1 MEPISASGIYS
12 PFYGI
17 AIRYR
22 LVSAVLRANQDIRA
36 YISVVIYVLNPIT
49 QKWLIYQDYDR
60 ERSVLYP
67 PFEWPSPG
75 LSLPLA
81 SLRVGSNVMNAISSA
96 FESLGTFKSNVNDI
110 IEDVFFDEQIYW
122 YVFKISIF
130 RQDEALLHVDYVSTN
145 VTCQFNRFNCS
156 NSAFDNSS
164 TMCNV
169 SEDDIQKYAVP
180 FLSGTITN
188 IDMNIVMLMTL
199 VNNRPGVYLNGTYIN
214 SEKLNITIKAAP
226 LPIPSSAEEALLKH
240 MILRSLPIINSIF
253 IKNPL
258 LLPNDTIPYFP
269 NPTSHLYPQVNKQG
283 KNIGYGYIDI
293 ASYEMNSTIHEH
305 KLVSH
310 ISNTRTTTTCTTNVE
325 SIRPHPSDI
334 ASLGGIYLSI
344 FESEYDDTIQNTNC
358 SIAQEGFEMSS
369 YALPT
374 TTYIN
379 STTWNDTCTVI
390 AQCMDTSEFF
400 DSNLQYYSLLQDST
414 TGSILA
420 LSFMCSD
427 PQCQRCQYQQSF
439 CKENNPTEK
448 CLLGKYFYRFNQ
460 TLFSF
465 KIALWEETT
474 IKTCTIKTKPTTTII
489 PQLDFQ
495 LVKAKTTFLLTYTNT
510 EQCQWNT
517 TNNAPNYLSKII
529 NLGSNLITEENIHCS
544 TCNSNLSSSITC
556 SVSTIETTLYKNCYK
571 VSAFCVD
578 NCTRCNYDI
587 DLVCLNF
594 CLFNNLTIPM
604 TSSSLLS
611 IEDIWDSKC
620 CLNASCERNNSSNHT
635 VTIGIVVTA
644 ITCFCIV
651 IILIIVFVYKK
662 KAKTQPLVINSE
674 CVPLLPKNQDEI
686 LPLLPRINCCFM
698 IDFIKNT
705 SQWFIRIFQTVK
717 LWFIETFRKPTKQDI
732 SIYNFIFFCCTIV
745 NICLVCYLASSWT
758 KSSPFN
764 TVLDSTIDEE
774 RYGLT
779 DKYLDNTKAIKDFYN
794 WQSNGKNVTIICTI
808 LMLLTFT
815 QVFINN
821 NKKKRFQK
829 LLSYILSL
837 ILLSQLC
844 LLLIPTFVYD
854 FFQCMNIRPSTDTFI
869 QRDPDTRKMLSTVVG
884 GIFTQYV
891 YLLLESIE
899 LYYIQS
905 IRTGII
911 IGYILYLL
919 LIRKHL
925 EKYIILNNNQPA
937 TILSSDGTDSSTN
950 LYINTYIS
958 CMRLVIYI
966 VELINL
972 IGCLLPA
979 ILIYQIKRH
988 NLSWLIIWSI
998 SKNCTIFYNVLYY
1011 TDNNKQ

>member
-1 MEPISASGIYS
+1 MTLSIEFIILFLLSIPFVFGQYPLPPDPPLLPIPPTAYLHGSTIIFTQRALQLAPSIFHKFIDDGIQYIRDQLNQIPDQNRRGDCCDSLHAEDCARMEPISASGIYS

-489 PQLDFQ
+489 PQLDF
-495 LVKAKTTFLLTYTNT
+495 
-510 EQCQWNT
+510 
-517 TNNAPNYLSKII
+517 
-529 NLGSNLITEENIHCS
+529 H
-544 TCNSNLSSSITC
+544 
-556 SVSTIETTLYKNCYK
+556 
-571 VSAFCVD
+571 
-578 NCTRCNYDI
+578 
-587 DLVCLNF
+587 
-594 CLFNNLTIPM
+594 
-604 TSSSLLS
+604 
-611 IEDIWDSKC
+611 
-620 CLNASCERNNSSNHT
+620 
-635 VTIGIVVTA
+635 
-644 ITCFCIV
+644 
-651 IILIIVFVYKK
+651 
-662 KAKTQPLVINSE
+662 
-674 CVPLLPKNQDEI
+674 
-686 LPLLPRINCCFM
+686 
-698 IDFIKNT
+698 
-705 SQWFIRIFQTVK
+705 
-717 LWFIETFRKPTKQDI
+717 
-732 SIYNFIFFCCTIV
+732 
-745 NICLVCYLASSWT
+745 
-758 KSSPFN
+758 
-764 TVLDSTIDEE
+764 
-774 RYGLT
+774 
-779 DKYLDNTKAIKDFYN
+779 
-794 WQSNGKNVTIICTI
+794 
-808 LMLLTFT
+808 
-815 QVFINN
+815 
-821 NKKKRFQK
+821 
-829 LLSYILSL
+829 YILSL

-869 QRDPDTRKMLSTVVG
+869 QRDPDT
-884 GIFTQYV
+884 Q
-891 YLLLESIE
+891 SIE